1 MTVRLTSGPIPL
13 NAPPDKIMHANAA
26 IIGVGQSAYT
36 RQPQPGQ
43 STHTFIRDAV
53 VAALADAEIDPGE
66 VDGMAVASFSL
77 APDAAIDLAWKLG
90 LSLRWLVQDTNGG
103 SSAMNM
109 LGHALRAV
117 ETGAASVILVAGGDA
132 TGLGGY
138 AKVAANFNVVTQL
151 HLAPLGH
158 GGPNGVYALVTSRQ
172 MKTYGLQKSDYGHL
186 AIAQRAWAAHNPY
199 AVYRAPMTMEDYL
212 AAPLVADPLSRYDC
226 VPVVAGAQAIVVAN
240 PDRCPRGRAGVR
252 VRAHR
257 ASFNYDNQEGDG
269 LQTGIT
275 TFAGELWRA
284 AGVDPGDIDVASIY
298 DDYPTMVLAAQ
309 RSRHDPGQRSRALRA
324 PRHRRATVSPQHLG
338 WDALRRPAWRTRGR
352 TKRNLGSGAAIAAS
366 RRRAASRGRKAR
378 GDDRI
383 WHDAISLWGHRRGRR
398 VGAGGMNRGVA
409 IWRCVKCRTGFF
421 PQRLLCARCHGATF
435 EEDRVYEAVV
445 EEISTIRHMLGQTD
459 WQPRRIASVRT
470 SDGQRL
476 TVGLT
481 DESEPGT
488 VIELFEES
496 AAPFGAAKK

>member
-1 MTVRLTSGPIPL
+1 
-13 NAPPDKIMHANAA
+13 MHTNAA

-36 RQPQPGQ
+36 RRPQPGQ

-53 VAALADAEIDPGE
+53 VAALKDAEIDPRE

-77 APDAAIDLAWKLG
+77 APDAAVDLAWKLG

-117 ETGAASVILVAGGDA
+117 ETGAASVILVTGGDA

-138 AKVAANFNVVTQL
+138 AKVAANFNTVTQL

-186 AIAQRAWAAHNPY
+186 AIAQRAWAANNPY

-226 VPVVAGAQAIVVAN
+226 VPVVAGAQAIVIAR
-240 PDRCPRGRAGVR
+240 PDRCPRGRASVR

-269 LQTGIT
+269 LQTGIS

-284 AGVDPGDIDVASIY
+284 AGVGPEDIDVASIY
-298 DDYPTMVLAAQ
+298 DDYPTMVLAQ
-309 RSRHDPGQRSRALRA
+309 LNDLGMIPGGDLARFA
-324 PRHRRATVSPQHLG
+324 RRDIG
-338 WDALRRPAWRTRGR
+338 ERRFPLNT
-352 TKRNLGSGAAIAAS
+352 
-366 RRRAASRGRKAR
+366 
-378 GDDRI
+378 
-383 WHDAISLWGHRRGRR
+383 WGGMLSA
-398 VGAGGMNRGVA
+398 GQPGGPAGGLNG
-409 IWRCVKCRTGFF
+409 IS
-421 PQRLLCARCHGATF
+421 
-435 EEDRVYEAVV
+435 EAVLQLQHRAGARQV
-445 EEISTIRHMLGQTD
+445 EG
-459 WQPRRIASVRT
+459 A
-470 SDGQRL
+470 RL
-476 TVGLT
+476 AVTTGYGMT
-481 DESEPGT
+481 MYRYGGT
-488 VIELFEES
+488 
-496 AAPFGAAKK
+496 AAAAVLERAE